1 MGHIFQL
8 QPCEKLPGLK
18 KTAARWFFSNEMVSW
33 SQRYRWV
40 IYLII
45 LPRKCDLLVI
55 LELQRTHNGKFR
67 DPNNGFCL
75 DIKAGEGN
83 KWLQVTKVEGMF
95 QDASSFSWRHRLTDW
110 RVSKSSKSN
119 LIHKHYTETH
129 SKRWMTW
136 SAFWNIMFLSSFH
149 AFSTLTWYLKQDQP
163 FTNRTGDAF
172 LNKAHNLGT
181 VTISNRSQSIRELIY
196 PYNLR

>member
-8 QPCEKLPGLK
+8 QPCEKLPGPK
-18 KTAARWFFSNEMVSW
+18 KSCKMMFFKWDGVMMLSKISVS
-33 SQRYRWV
+33 
-40 IYLII
+40 YLPNH

-75 DIKAGEGN
+75 DIKVGKGN

-110 RVSKSSKSN
+110 QVSKSSKSN
-119 LIHKHYTETH
+119 LIHKQYTETH

-136 SAFWNIMFLSSFH
+136 STFWNIMCLSSFH
-149 AFSTLTWYLKQDQP
+149 AFSTLPWYLKQDQP

-172 LNKAHNLGT
+172 L
-181 VTISNRSQSIRELIY
+181 TIRNRSQSIRELIY

>member
-1 MGHIFQL
+1 MFFKWDGVMMPKISVSY
-8 QPCEKLPGLK
+8 LP
-18 KTAARWFFSNEMVSW
+18 NH
-33 SQRYRWV
+33 
-40 IYLII
+40 

-75 DIKAGEGN
+75 DIKVGKGN
-83 KWLQVTKVEGMF
+83 KWLQVTMVEGMF
-95 QDASSFSWRHRLTDW
+95 QDASSFSWRQRLTDW
-110 RVSKSSKSN
+110 KVSKSSKSN
-119 LIHKHYTETH
+119 LIHKQYTETH

-136 SAFWNIMFLSSFH
+136 STFWNIMFLSSFH
-149 AFSTLTWYLKQDQP
+149 AFSTLPWYLKQDQP

-181 VTISNRSQSIRELIY
+181 VTIRNRSQSIRELIY